1 MIDRHVCNGLGFGF
15 FNNEIQVGK
24 FFYPL
29 VSDLSQTLPAS
40 YVHGV
45 NPRLD
50 YFIHARAISIL
61 NTAAHAKQINE
72 PLLCLEQTMQETC

>member
-1 MIDRHVCNGLGFGF
+1 MDWVLGFLTM
-15 FNNEIQVGK
+15 K
-24 FFYPL
+24 FRSVNFLP
-29 VSDLSQTLPAS
+29 VSVLSQTLPAS